1 VNATITSACPL
12 FPTPLPAA
20 AAEWYAR
27 ALGFDV
33 ALAREDYAIVRREG
47 AEIHLYPCADRHI
60 AENTSAYLRVQGIA
74 AFRAALPDALPD
86 GGRISPVATRDWGM
100 REFYVWDPSGNLIRF
115 GEPAEDDQRA
125 G

>member
-1 VNATITSACPL
+1 MNARIASACPL
-12 FPTPLPAA
+12 FPAPQPTATA
-20 AAEWYAR
+20 QWYAR
-27 ALGFDV
+27 ALGFEI

-60 AENTSAYLRVQGIA
+60 AENTSAYLRVQGIDA
-74 AFRAALPDALPD
+74 VRASFPEALAD

-115 GEPAEDDQRA
+115 GEPAADDQRA